1 MLKILLINI
10 KKLNINFLEAHKK
23 DLIIQIIKI
32 IKASKIPHLN

>member
-1 MLKILLINI
+1 MLKILLI
-10 KKLNINFLEAHKK
+10 NINFLEAHKK